1 LASSFLLTLFL
12 KDSLSL
18 IADDTVGII
27 RERIIAIFDVFHS
40 DFPVDLQNEVS
51 LTLDSTSWV
60 AEGKGIQFSLTYC
73 CNDNTSKSSVS
84 NKLQPSAIFATADEC
99 FWKKVYCLISIKEA
113 SLVIYVISDGKC
125 ISFLCSSQFTVL
137 FSTGKL
143 SSHLAKAVETG
154 GMAASVNGSSFVDS
168 HWCKKCF

>member
-1 LASSFLLTLFL
+1 MASSFLLTLFL

-73 CNDNTSKSSVS
+73 YNDNTSKSLVS
-84 NKLQPSAIFATADEC
+84 NKLQP
-99 FWKKVYCLISIKEA
+99 
-113 SLVIYVISDGKC
+113 
-125 ISFLCSSQFTVL
+125 
-137 FSTGKL
+137 
-143 SSHLAKAVETG
+143 
-154 GMAASVNGSSFVDS
+154 
-168 HWCKKCF
+168 